1 MTTKPIFRLSDAVKQ
16 NYKLKRPLIDQ
27 FQTFIAS
34 IKRSGHY
41 INDTDALQWFLRKN
55 DVYGFILYIGMTTE
69 NEIRV
74 TMSVEK
80 QRLKSNRV
88 NLNKL
93 NDQMESVKNVT
104 SRKNNS

>member
-1 MTTKPIFRLSDAVKQ
+1 MTIKPIFRLSDAVKQ

-27 FQTFIAS
+27 FQTFIES
-34 IKRSGHY
+34 IKQSGHY
-41 INDTDALQWFLRKN
+41 INDTDSLQWFLRKN

-93 NDQMESVKNVT
+93 NDQN
-104 SRKNNS
+104 

>member
-41 INDTDALQWFLRKN
+41 INDTDSLQWFLRKN
-55 DVYGFILYIGMTTE
+55 DVYGFILYIGMTTK

-80 QRLKSNRV
+80 QRLVSNRKS
-88 NLNKL
+88 LNKL

-104 SRKNNS
+104 RRKNNS

>member
-27 FQTFIAS
+27 FQTFIVS
-34 IKRSGHY
+34 IKQSGHY
-41 INDTDALQWFLRKN
+41 INDTDSLQWFLRKN

-93 NDQMESVKNVT
+93 NDQN
-104 SRKNNS
+104 

>member
-1 MTTKPIFRLSDAVKQ
+1 MTTKPIFRLLDAVKQ
-16 NYKLKRPLIDQ
+16 NYKLKRQLIDQ

-34 IKRSGHY
+34 IKQSGHY
-41 INDTDALQWFLRKN
+41 INDTDSLQWFLRKN

-80 QRLKSNRV
+80 QRLVSNRKS
-88 NLNKL
+88 LNKL

-104 SRKNNS
+104 RRKNNS

>member
-41 INDTDALQWFLRKN
+41 INDTDALQWFLR
-55 DVYGFILYIGMTTE
+55 
-69 NEIRV
+69 
-74 TMSVEK
+74 
-80 QRLKSNRV
+80 
-88 NLNKL
+88 
-93 NDQMESVKNVT
+93 
-104 SRKNNS
+104 